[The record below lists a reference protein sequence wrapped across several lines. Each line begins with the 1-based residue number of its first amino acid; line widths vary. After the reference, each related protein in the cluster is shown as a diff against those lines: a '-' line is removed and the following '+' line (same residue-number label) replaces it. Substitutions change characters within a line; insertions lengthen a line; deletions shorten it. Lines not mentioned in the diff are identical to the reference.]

1 MEYQKIANLIDDDT
15 LDQPSK
21 FRTRNWVEIND
32 ESRGA
37 YNVNSQIKFK
47 TTMLKSSLCDY
58 SDAYI
63 LVKGTIS
70 VNNTAAQGAAA
81 NNTNKKVIFKN
92 CAPFTNCISE
102 INNTQI
108 DNAKDIDIVMPMYNL
123 IEYSDNYAKTTGSIW
138 QYCKD
143 IPARNNNNEI
153 TEFTLVNTTDSF
165 KFKAKITGQTEDDGT
180 KDVEIMVPLKYL
192 SNFWRTLEMPL
203 INCEVNLILTWS
215 STCVLISTNIPNQ
228 AAIFEITDT
237 KLYVPVVTLS
247 TQENTKFLQ
256 QLESGFKRVINWN
269 KYLSKPELLAQNP
282 NLNHLVEPSFQGVNR
297 LFVLAFENDNDGTS
311 NEQSYL
317 PTVEIKDYNT
327 MINGENVFDQPIKN
341 TKVTYD
347 NIRKIATGQG
357 DDYTT
362 RCLLNYPYFANTYKM
377 FAVNLSKQQALDADP
392 RAIQQINFTAN
403 IDRAA
408 ANKSLLYSGRSK
420 RNYSRLFTG
429 NSKSIVNKI
438 IFNLN
443 TYKCFALV
451 STTLIK

>member
-1 MEYQKIANLIDDDT
+1 MEYQKIVNLIDNDASN
-15 LDQPSK
+15 QRSK
-21 FRTRNWVEIND
+21 FKTRNWIEIND

-81 NNTNKKVIFKN
+81 NNTNKKIIFKN

-123 IEYSDNYAKTTGSIW
+123 IEYSDNYAKTTGSLW

-143 IPARNNNNEI
+143 IPARNDNDEI
-153 TEFTLVNTTDSF
+153 IVFDANDVTDSF
-165 KFKAKITGQTEDDGT
+165 NFKVKITGRTGNDGRRN
-180 KDVEIMVPLKYL
+180 VEIMVPLKYL
-192 SNFWRTLEMPL
+192 SNFWRTLEMPTL
-203 INCEVNLILTWS
+203 EMINCEVNLILTWS
-215 STCVLISTNIPNQ
+215 STCVVIATGVQNQ
-228 AAIFEITDT
+228 VARFAITDT

-256 QLESGFKRVINWN
+256 QLKSGFKRVINWN

-297 LFVLAFENDNDGTS
+297 LFVLAFEHDNHRRSD
-311 NEQSYL
+311 ERYYL
-317 PTVEIKDYNT
+317 PTVEIKDYNIG
-327 MINGENVFDQPIKN
+327 INGGNVFDQPIKN
-341 TKVTYD
+341 NKITYD
-347 NIRKIATGQG
+347 NISKIATGQG

-362 RCLLNYPYFANTYKM
+362 GCLLDYTYFANTYKM
-377 FAVNLSKQQALDADP
+377 IAEDLSKQQALDADP

-403 IDRAA
+403 LDRA
-408 ANKSLLYSGRSK
+408 
-420 RNYSRLFTG
+420 G
-429 NSKSIVNKI
+429 NTRVYFILEEAKETILDFSQGTVKV
-438 IFNLN
+438 L
-443 TYKCFALV
+443 
-451 STTLIK
+451 